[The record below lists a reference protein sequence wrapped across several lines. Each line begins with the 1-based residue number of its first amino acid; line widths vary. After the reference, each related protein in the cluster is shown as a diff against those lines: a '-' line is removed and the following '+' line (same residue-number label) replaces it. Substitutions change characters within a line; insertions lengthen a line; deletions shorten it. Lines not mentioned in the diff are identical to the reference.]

1 MTSDPWLEA
10 HSYLRPVADLSAEV
24 DLASSAIEML
34 DARIPD
40 WEDYRADYLA
50 GVPLLSSADA
60 GVDLERG
67 GRMAAALIER
77 LAAGTSSE
85 WLAAEARVL
94 DTALRRERQPSGRIA
109 DFLQGDETFTP
120 PSPGLLR
127 YLAWTAMRRFLR
139 PVLSGFDACRQIQ
152 KQPTKTRVLVLT
164 SFVNDSIIFEATAA
178 GADGY
183 LLKEINGDALVR
195 AIETVAAGQSILD
208 PSITRRVL
216 GLIQPNTE
224 AVAGGKLAIL
234 SAQEKR
240 VLALVAEGKTNKEI
254 AADLGLSDKT
264 VKNYFS
270 NVLDKLQLTRRTQAA
285 VFFIQQTM
293 K

>member
-24 DLASSAIEML
+24 DRASSVIEML

-60 GVDLERG
+60 DVDLERG

-139 PVLSGFDACRQIQ
+139 PVLSGFDAWRDNEQWLRRYCPACGSLPAMAQ
-152 KQPTKTRVLVLT
+152 LV
-164 SFVNDSIIFEATAA
+164 
-178 GADGY
+178 GADPGRMRLLSCGCCGTRWQFKRTGCPFCDSDSQRLSSVTIEGEPFLRIDHCESCKGY
-183 LLKEINGDALVR
+183 LKTYDGQGNEAL
-195 AIETVAAGQSILD
+195 L
-208 PSITRRVL
+208 
-216 GLIQPNTE
+216 
-224 AVAGGKLAIL
+224 
-234 SAQEKR
+234 
-240 VLALVAEGKTNKEI
+240 
-254 AADLGLSDKT
+254 LSDW
-264 VKNYFS
+264 S
-270 NVLDKLQLTRRTQAA
+270 SLHLDQIAHDRGLKRLAA
-285 VFFIQQTM
+285 SLYEFESGQPSH
-293 K
+293 